1 MKNSDQQVNH
11 RPINVNENLSF
22 LSRISQVK
30 GGSTRELIAFWDTL
44 HLRNQ
49 SDCSQNLGV
58 PKPNLSRSLDLLSNN
73 PSEQFWLHV
82 PTKTL
87 SKSLENL
94 DACQGN
100 TMQSKE
106 ITVSPP
112 KNTESV
118 GKPQAET
125 TNPNGETETSE
136 SVQHLLVKGPIP
148 KRPFSSIADMFETP
162 KASKYSKI
170 FVEPCKPR
178 LRDKK
183 YLALREDYSNRP
195 NVPGMDWA
203 ECEWADPDD
212 SLF

>member
-1 MKNSDQQVNH
+1 MHVKAIICNQ
-11 RPINVNENLSF
+11 RK
-22 LSRISQVK
+22 SRVR
-30 GGSTRELIAFWDTL
+30 T
-44 HLRNQ
+44 LRNFFR
-49 SDCSQNLGV
+49 LGSAIS
-58 PKPNLSRSLDLLSNN
+58 PSKKAN
-73 PSEQFWLHV
+73 PSLKKLREV
-82 PTKTL
+82 RT
-87 SKSLENL
+87 
-94 DACQGN
+94 G
-100 TMQSKE
+100 
-106 ITVSPP
+106 VSPP

-125 TNPNGETETSE
+125 TNPDGETETSE
-136 SVQHLLVKGPIP
+136 SVQHLLVPGPNP